1 MKLIVNNK
9 LLSIIVNR
17 TENLAHTVSNSIES
31 ERGVAHLR
39 PMTLGIFDKRSTRFA
54 ETSFE
59 VQKVL

>member
-1 MKLIVNNK
+1 L
-9 LLSIIVNR
+9 
-17 TENLAHTVSNSIES
+17 TLAHTASNSIES